1 MTRVVNLHNTFN
13 LKNLTTQLL
22 CKSQLFILRHIFS
35 KYSPWK
41 IFLTNN
47 CDWHVVSTDGCY
59 FSKNSTCKFCGREVN
74 EYHKSTFYSEFCTKK
89 KVFREMIFHLSKI
102 FKRKDKAIFLFLFFP
117 SSFFLFSI
125 FNLKMKTNMLK
136 FICTSA
142 KCKNK

>member
-1 MTRVVNLHNTFN
+1 MWYQQMDVIFQKIVLASSVGERLMNTISRHFIVNFV
-13 LKNLTTQLL
+13 Q
-22 CKSQLFILRHIFS
+22 
-35 KYSPWK
+35 
-41 IFLTNN
+41 
-47 CDWHVVSTDGCY
+47 
-59 FSKNSTCKFCGREVN
+59 
-74 EYHKSTFYSEFCTKK
+74 K

-142 KCKNK
+142 KCKKN